1 MQYNKKS
8 VEDID
13 VAGKKVIVR
22 CDFNVPQDDT
32 GRITDDK
39 RIVAS
44 LRRSSICWRKKPLS
58 SSARIW
64 AARRAR

>member
-8 VEDID
+8 VEDIE

-44 LRRSSICWRKKPLS
+44 LQT
-58 SSARIW
+58 IW
-64 AARRAR
+64 AARRARSTRSSPSSRSLSA